1 MMTHRVNNEHHEYH
15 TIEKYIL
22 AIVLIVMA
30 VTVQKWK
37 NMQVMTMRKKI
48 G

>member
-1 MMTHRVNNEHHEYH
+1 MMTHQMKEEHHEYH
-15 TIEKYIL
+15 TMEKYFL
-22 AIVLIVMA
+22 AIVLIVIT

-37 NMQVMTMRKKI
+37 NMQVMMMRKKI